1 MTVPYF
7 SKMMWARPSVPLVRH
22 RAPRAACRAQLLP
35 LFQLHFREQRHR
47 CQTKA
52 GRALPQAQTLDKG
65 DAKRN
70 GCMEIESFFL
80 ELWSLCCLSGP
91 LNMNGCH
98 ACGLHAPSINSIEW
112 TRPMPRMTLGTKT
125 HVRHLATLILQK
137 ALRCQKSACST
148 PISGHGG

>member
-1 MTVPYF
+1 MHSCCLCFSYTFANKGIGAKQKLVEHCPKRKPWTVWRC
-7 SKMMWARPSVPLVRH
+7 KN
-22 RAPRAACRAQLLP
+22 AQM
-35 LFQLHFREQRHR
+35 
-47 CQTKA
+47 
-52 GRALPQAQTLDKG
+52 AQMAMLYG
-65 DAKRN
+65 ES
-70 GCMEIESFFL
+70 MEIESFFML
-80 ELWSLCCLSGP
+80 FPGTVECMFVCCLSGP

-148 PISGHGG
+148 PISGHRG